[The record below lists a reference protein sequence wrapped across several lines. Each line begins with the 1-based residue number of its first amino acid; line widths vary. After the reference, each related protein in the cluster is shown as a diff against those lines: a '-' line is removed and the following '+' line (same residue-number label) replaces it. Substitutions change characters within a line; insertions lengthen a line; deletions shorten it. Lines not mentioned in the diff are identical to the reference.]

1 MSQVKSMKIHI
12 EKDCQNIVALK
23 IDETPADLLP
33 EDLVVG
39 TRTKTGRKTAKN
51 RRRALRSTKW
61 YARWRSVRNRP
72 FIIGDFPTLKAGRR
86 TFRGSNLAV
95 AVKKPK
101 RKLRKIKISV
111 YNARARAHITRVKW
125 PAIPGNVRE
134 GARAYRGPRTVKNR
148 TRFFYSGTGVRT
160 TTTMP

>member
-61 YARWRSVRNRP
+61 YARGGP
-72 FIIGDFPTLKAGRR
+72 CEIGHLSLGIFRR
-86 TFRGSNLAV
+86 
-95 AVKKPK
+95 
-101 RKLRKIKISV
+101 
-111 YNARARAHITRVKW
+111 
-125 PAIPGNVRE
+125 
-134 GARAYRGPRTVKNR
+134 
-148 TRFFYSGTGVRT
+148 
-160 TTTMP
+160 